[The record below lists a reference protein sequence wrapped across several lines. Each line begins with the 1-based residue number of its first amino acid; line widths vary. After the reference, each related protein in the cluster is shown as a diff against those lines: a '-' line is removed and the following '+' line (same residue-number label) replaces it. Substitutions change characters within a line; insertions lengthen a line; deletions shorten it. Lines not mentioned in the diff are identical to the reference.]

1 MRDATLAGAMA
12 TRASDDDAR
21 AHEALVRCT
30 RCVRARER
38 RGDGRASA
46 RERARSSDDGFC

>member
-1 MRDATLAGAMA
+1 VETTTLIGAMA

-30 RCVRARER
+30 RYVERAR
-38 RGDGRASA
+38 DDA
-46 RERARSSDDGFC
+46 RERARERASARSSDGFC

>member
-1 MRDATLAGAMA
+1 MA

-30 RCVRARER
+30 RCVERARDE
-38 RGDGRASA
+38 A
-46 RERARSSDDGFC
+46 RERARERARARSSDGFC